1 VQQTS
6 ADETYACHK
15 LLEALPSTSPEH
27 GFAALCLQWSAFFIL
42 VPDAS
47 ALVVCVE
54 EFITPNTDSASPGHI
69 SASNSGAAEFD
80 QGVSADIGT
89 ISFDGATEPNGCQA
103 SRYER
108 GA

>member
-1 VQQTS
+1 
-6 ADETYACHK
+6 
-15 LLEALPSTSPEH
+15 
-27 GFAALCLQWSAFFIL
+27 LCLQWSAFFIL
-42 VPDAS
+42 ESHAS
-47 ALVVCVE
+47 ALMVCVGASINPDAE
-54 EFITPNTDSASPGHI
+54 SASPGYI

-80 QGVSADIGT
+80 QGMSADIGT